1 LPTLIHQRSYVSE
14 TRPTHA
20 TINVNTAIKEDQK
33 VFMKNVGKKLDELR
47 LSGSGVSADAAMS
60 PAAGIVVYL

>member
-1 LPTLIHQRSYVSE
+1 
-14 TRPTHA
+14 
-20 TINVNTAIKEDQK
+20 
-33 VFMKNVGKKLDELR
+33 MKNVGKKLDELR